1 MARKIPPN
9 KEQLVSYENRRSII
23 IGIAGGS
30 ACGKNRIVTALSET
44 LSRSILKIKILCMDA
59 YFKKPLPKCIAPFSG
74 REYDDYN
81 HPESV
86 DIKGLLADIK
96 LFLESKEFD
105 VIIIE
110 GLLVLQD
117 NDLRKLLDLKVFV
130 DADADERIVRR
141 LRRNM
146 RKRGLSFDEIA
157 DYYLDS
163 VRFRHQEFVQLSKWY
178 ADIIMNGSQWS
189 NTAIELLANW
199 IKFRLKDRK
208 RCDDV
213 F

>member
-1 MARKIPPN
+1 MTRKILLK
-9 KEQLVSYENRRSII
+9 KEELMSHKNRKPII

-30 ACGKNRIVTALSET
+30 ASGKHRITEALSKT
-44 LSRSILKIKILCMDA
+44 LSESMSKVKIVCMDT
-59 YFKKPLPKCIAPFSG
+59 YFKKPLPKCTAPFS
-74 REYDDYN
+74 RRKYDDYN
-81 HPESV
+81 HPQSV
-86 DIKGLLADIK
+86 NMKKLLTDIKH
-96 LFLESKEFD
+96 FLQTKEFD

-208 RCDDV
+208 R
-213 F
+213 

>member
-1 MARKIPPN
+1 MTRKILLK
-9 KEQLVSYENRRSII
+9 KEELMSHKNRKPII

-30 ACGKNRIVTALSET
+30 ASGKHRITEALSKT
-44 LSRSILKIKILCMDA
+44 LSRSMSKVKIVCMDT

-96 LFLESKEFD
+96 LFLESKKFD
-105 VIIIE
+105 VIIVE

-163 VRFRHQEFVQLSKWY
+163 VRFRHQEFVQPSKWY

-199 IKFRLKDRK
+199 IKFRLKDR
-208 RCDDV
+208 RR
-213 F
+213 

>member
-1 MARKIPPN
+1 MSHKNHKP
-9 KEQLVSYENRRSII
+9 II

-30 ACGKNRIVTALSET
+30 ACGKHRITEALNKTLSE
-44 LSRSILKIKILCMDA
+44 SMPKVKIFCMDT
-59 YFKKPLPKCIAPFSG
+59 YFKKPLPKCTTPFSG

-86 DIKGLLADIK
+86 DIKRLLADIK
-96 LFLESKEFD
+96 LFLQTEEFD
-105 VIIIE
+105 VIIVE
-110 GLLVLQD
+110 GLLVLQ
-117 NDLRKLLDLKVFV
+117 NSDLRKLLDLKVFV
-130 DADADERIVRR
+130 EADADERIVRR

-146 RKRGLSFDEIA
+146 KERGLSFDEIA

-163 VRFRHQEFVQLSKWY
+163 VRFRHQEFVQTSKWY

-199 IKFRLKDRK
+199 IKFRLKR
-208 RCDDV
+208 
-213 F
+213 

>member
-1 MARKIPPN
+1 M
-9 KEQLVSYENRRSII
+9 SYENHKTVV

-30 ACGKNRIVTALSET
+30 ASGKDRITEALSKT
-44 LSRSILKIKILCMDA
+44 LSESMSKVKILCMDT
-59 YFKKPLPKCIAPFSG
+59 YFKKSLPKCTAPFSG

-86 DIKGLLADIK
+86 DIKRLLADIK
-96 LFLESKEFD
+96 HFLQTKEFD
-105 VIIIE
+105 VIIVE
-110 GLLVLQD
+110 GLLVLQ
-117 NDLRKLLDLKVFV
+117 NSDLRKLLDLKVFV

-141 LRRNM
+141 LKRNM
-146 RKRGLSFDEIA
+146 EERGLSFDEIA

-163 VRFRHQEFVQLSKWY
+163 VRFRHQEFVQPSRWY

-199 IKFRLKDRK
+199 IKFRLKREK
-208 RCDDV
+208 E
-213 F
+213 

>member
-9 KEQLVSYENRRSII
+9 EEQLVSYENRKPII

-44 LSRSILKIKILCMDA
+44 LFRSILKIKILCMDA

-96 LFLESKEFD
+96 LFLESKKFD
-105 VIIIE
+105 VIIVE

-199 IKFRLKDRK
+199 IKFRLKDR
-208 RCDDV
+208 RR
-213 F
+213 

>member
-1 MARKIPPN
+1 
-9 KEQLVSYENRRSII
+9 
-23 IGIAGGS
+23 
-30 ACGKNRIVTALSET
+30 
-44 LSRSILKIKILCMDA
+44 
-59 YFKKPLPKCIAPFSG
+59 
-74 REYDDYN
+74 
-81 HPESV
+81 
-86 DIKGLLADIK
+86 
-96 LFLESKEFD
+96 
-105 VIIIE
+105 
-110 GLLVLQD
+110 LLVLQD

-199 IKFRLKDRK
+199 IKFRLKDR
-208 RCDDV
+208 RR
-213 F
+213 

>member
-9 KEQLVSYENRRSII
+9 KEQLVSYENRKSII

-44 LSRSILKIKILCMDA
+44 LSGSILKIKIVCMDV

-146 RKRGLSFDEIA
+146 RKRGLSFDEIV

-208 RCDDV
+208 R
-213 F
+213 

>member
-1 MARKIPPN
+1 MSHKNHKP
-9 KEQLVSYENRRSII
+9 II

-30 ACGKNRIVTALSET
+30 ACGKNRITEALNKT
-44 LSRSILKIKILCMDA
+44 LSGPMSKVKILCMDT

-86 DIKGLLADIK
+86 DIKRLLADIK
-96 LFLESKEFD
+96 HFLQTKEFD
-105 VIIIE
+105 VIIVE
-110 GLLVLQD
+110 GLLVLQ
-117 NDLRKLLDLKVFV
+117 NSDLRKLLDLKVFV

-141 LRRNM
+141 LKRNM
-146 RKRGLSFDEIA
+146 EERGLSFDEIA

-163 VRFRHQEFVQLSKWY
+163 VRFRHQEFVQPSRWY

-189 NTAIELLANW
+189 NTAIELLASW
-199 IKFRLKDRK
+199 IKFRLKREKDEK
-208 RCDDV
+208 NSNP
-213 F
+213 FGSN